1 MTNKDPLMSQ
11 VTPPQTARRRTMMLA
26 LRDRSRSSPRS
37 AVKYDTSATAPRVAG
52 RAGVRDR
59 DPETVRV
66 DVRDRSRDDW
76 QKSSRDRARWR
87 ELVRGID
94 IPEAQRANILS
105 RANAN
110 QRAAG
115 SREIGTEQNAT
126 CSLVACKG
134 CERAMKNAFKPFCCG
149 ACRDMTSFW
158 MQRGL
163 MQEANKLP
171 PSVQNRHGPRC
182 SEGQLWVSTWRAQ
195 GRPSR

>member
-1 MTNKDPLMSQ
+1 MTTEDPLMSRAA
-11 VTPPQTARRRTMMLA
+11 PPQIARRRAMMLA

-37 AVKYDTSATAPRVAG
+37 AVKYDTSATAARAVG

-66 DVRDRSRDDW
+66 DVRDRSRDDS
-76 QKSSRDRARWR
+76 QTASRDRARWQ

-115 SREIGTEQNAT
+115 SR
-126 CSLVACKG
+126 
-134 CERAMKNAFKPFCCG
+134 
-149 ACRDMTSFW
+149 
-158 MQRGL
+158 
-163 MQEANKLP
+163 
-171 PSVQNRHGPRC
+171 
-182 SEGQLWVSTWRAQ
+182 
-195 GRPSR
+195 